1 MRNRDKIL
9 NNLHDLYIQ
18 RDHAQDMVEL
28 YGDRGDSEAM
38 SCWEDALHAIQ
49 TTISRQR
56 QALTKAGSY
65 GTFANPAN
73 NYMEV
78 WVWA

>member
-9 NNLHDLYIQ
+9 NTLHDLYRQ
-18 RDHAQDMVEL
+18 RDHAEDMAEM
-28 YGDRGDSEAM
+28 YNDRDDLM
-38 SCWEDALHAIQ
+38 SAAAWEQAAEEIDQQIA
-49 TTISRQR
+49 RQR

-78 WVWA
+78 WA

>member
-9 NNLHDLYIQ
+9 NNLHDLYQQ
-18 RDHAQDMVEL
+18 RDHAEDMAEM
-28 YGDRGDSEAM
+28 YNDRADLM
-38 SCWEDALHAIQ
+38 SAAVWEQ
-49 TTISRQR
+49 TSDEIEQEIARQR

-78 WVWA
+78 WA

>member
-1 MRNRDKIL
+1 MRDRAKIL
-9 NNLHDLYIQ
+9 NNLHDLYMQ
-18 RDHAQDMVEL
+18 RDHADDMAEM
-28 YGDRGDSEAM
+28 YYDRADLLPAAA
-38 SCWEDALHAIQ
+38 WEKAADEIDRQIAK
-49 TTISRQR
+49 QR

-78 WVWA
+78 WA

>member
-1 MRNRDKIL
+1 
-9 NNLHDLYIQ
+9 
-18 RDHAQDMVEL
+18 
-28 YGDRGDSEAM
+28 M

>member
-9 NNLHDLYIQ
+9 NTLHDLYQQ
-18 RDHAQDMVEL
+18 RDHAEDMAEM
-28 YGDRGDSEAM
+28 YNDRADLM
-38 SCWEDALHAIQ
+38 SAAVWEQ
-49 TTISRQR
+49 TSDEIEQEIARQR

-73 NYMEV
+73 NYIEV
-78 WVWA
+78 WA